1 MCKATANQDLEHVGS
16 SVVFESL
23 PSPDEQLD
31 RLAQTGKCIRRVS
44 ASGESVSPASER
56 VNVYVVCMRAYLLV
70 PSLVSRNLT
79 RKAQFCV
86 ERILLS

>member
-44 ASGESVSPASER
+44 PSGESVRPASECIR
-56 VNVYVVCMRAYLLV
+56 
-70 PSLVSRNLT
+70 
-79 RKAQFCV
+79 
-86 ERILLS
+86 RISASIE